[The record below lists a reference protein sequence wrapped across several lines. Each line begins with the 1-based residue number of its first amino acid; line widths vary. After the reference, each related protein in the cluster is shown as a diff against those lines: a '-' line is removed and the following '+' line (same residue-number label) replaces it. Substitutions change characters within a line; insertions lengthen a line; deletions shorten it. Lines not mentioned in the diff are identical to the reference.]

1 MQGKQSMAAHN
12 KIAIL
17 SLPLGVFLIGAL
29 LSSWASYWLYREVHL
44 ENTAAF
50 SRLTEQLSYEIEQRF
65 RLPIYGLNGARG
77 VYAASNE
84 VTRQDF
90 RAYVD
95 SRNMKVEFPGVRG
108 FGFIERVPYHELNQF
123 LQRTRADGAPDFQI
137 RQLSERKDAE
147 LLVIKFIEPLIKN
160 RPALGLDVASE
171 LQRREA
177 AEQAI
182 SSGKP
187 TITGP
192 IVLLQDNLKTAGVL
206 LYVPLYQKPDMAGLH
221 TRSREQLMGL
231 LYAPIVVRELLH
243 DVQPGSERMVHYKI
257 LDKGNQQFS
266 EFYDNLIDH
275 AIKLPKDPKFNREQ
289 MLELPGRT
297 MRIQFS
303 SMPAFEK
310 SVDMSTP
317 LALGVI
323 GWILSLALSL
333 VFWQQIERRS
343 RAEQI
348 AESMTS
354 EIQRLALVVKR
365 TSNAV
370 IITDVSRN
378 IVWVNPAFET
388 LTGYTE
394 AEVLGKNPAILQN
407 EKTDRHELKRLSQH
421 LSVGQPYRGE
431 LLNVTK
437 LGQEYW
443 IDLEIQPILNERN
456 EINGFMSIE
465 SDITERKLAQQRLE
479 TAIRENQALLTTL
492 HLHSIVAVTD
502 ARGQLVDVN
511 EAFCKLSGF
520 AREELLGQNHSFL
533 NSGIHT
539 VEFWREMWM
548 QISSGNPWH
557 GEICN
562 KNKAG
567 ELFWLDTT
575 IAPFTDKHGEIL
587 SYIAISRDITLSK
600 RQQHGLQVARDQ
612 LRKAVEIA
620 DLATW
625 HWDLTT
631 DTLKWDD
638 RMYRL
643 YAIQDEERSL
653 PLLYKT
659 WRSRVHPDDLP
670 DVERQ
675 LHLALKGQASFH
687 PAFRIFDENHQIRY
701 IQAAAQ
707 VETDL
712 TGKVIGMQ
720 GINRDIT
727 LDKRAEEVLREA
739 KQAADNANKAKS
751 EFLANMS
758 HELRTPMN
766 ALLGMMTLLKRT
778 ELSPQQL
785 DYVTESDIAARSL
798 LGVLDDILDFS
809 KIEAGKMELEN
820 QPFEL
825 DPLLQDVCLIMAASV
840 KAKPIQLSCEVD
852 PTIPAKLVG
861 DALRLRQVLI
871 NLTGNAVKFTERGY
885 VILELRRLPAELP
898 KVKIIFAI
906 KDSGIGIDPH
916 RRKAIFSGF
925 TQADSSISRR
935 YGGSGLGVAIS
946 QRFVRMMGSDLDVQ
960 SQVGQGSTFSFELT
974 LEVANESTHSI
985 VSQTKWPQVVLL
997 CPDDEHRV
1005 KWQRSLQGLEPK
1017 LQTCMHLPAL
1027 RQLLQASPN
1036 AVVLL
1041 DWGNEPYDVFV
1052 RLKQEFPA
1060 VRWLAIVSLLQRE
1073 KLGTLHQLD
1082 GCLIHPFTYQML
1094 ADLIDKSRELNQKK
1108 PVIHTAMHRS
1118 RLEGLRVLLAE
1129 DNIVNQKVA
1138 ADLLA
1143 SEGCQIICCNDGEHA
1158 LATLAEL
1165 TELPHLILM
1174 DLQMPKLDGFATT
1187 QHIKSNP
1194 KFVGIPII
1202 AMTANASK
1210 EDRQQC
1216 LAAGMIDH
1224 IGKPFDFE
1232 HLVSL
1237 LIPFKP
1243 AQQSSMAQ
1251 SAASPIAFSQ
1261 PETKSAQ
1268 GSHELQQL
1276 AAAAGIDWDMTQQ
1289 RLNGQLAFYLKMLPV
1304 FIRSLGQISQDM
1316 IQMSLN
1322 QPQALMMNCHK
1333 LKGSAGQMGLHHLSS
1348 LAASH
1353 EQKLK
1358 AGEAMT
1364 EEELQALCR
1373 YIDQTMSGLEK
1384 FSVALATALEGQ

>member
-1 MQGKQSMAAHN
+1 MAVHN
-12 KIAIL
+12 KVGVWG
-17 SLPLGVFLIGAL
+17 LPLGVFLIGAL

-50 SRLTEQLSYEIEQRF
+50 TRLTEQLSYEIEQRF

-77 VYAASNE
+77 VYASSEE

-108 FGFIERVPYHELNQF
+108 FGFIERVPYHQLNEF

-160 RPALGLDVASE
+160 RPAMGLDVASE
-171 LQRREA
+171 LQRRQA

-182 SSGKP
+182 ISGKP

-221 TRSREQLMGL
+221 TRSRDKLLGL
-231 LYAPIVVRELLH
+231 LYAPIVIRELLH
-243 DVQPGSERMVHYKI
+243 DVQPGSEQLVHYKI
-257 LDKGNQQFS
+257 LDNSSDKFA

-275 AIKLPKDPKFNREQ
+275 AVKLPAAPKFKREQ
-289 MLELPGRT
+289 MLELPGRS

-303 SMPAFEK
+303 SMPTFEK

-323 GWILSLALSL
+323 GWVLSLALSL

-343 RAEQI
+343 RAEQL

-370 IITDVSRN
+370 IITDVTRN

-394 AEVLGKNPAILQN
+394 TEVLGKNPAILQT
-407 EKTDRHELKRLSQH
+407 EKTDRIELRRLSQH
-421 LSVGQPYRGE
+421 LSAGQPYRGE

-437 LGQEYW
+437 SGQEYW
-443 IDLEIQPILNERN
+443 IDLEIQPILNDRN

-492 HLHSIVAVTD
+492 NLHSIVAVTD
-502 ARGQLVDVN
+502 GSGQLVDVN

-520 AREELLGQNHSFL
+520 QRHELLSRNHSL
-533 NSGIHT
+533 LSSGIHSL
-539 VEFWREMWM
+539 EFWREMWM

-575 IAPFTDKHGEIL
+575 IAPFTDKNGEIL

-631 DTLKWDD
+631 DTLKWDE

-670 DVERQ
+670 EVERQ
-675 LHLALKGQASFH
+675 LHLALQGQATFH
-687 PAFRIFDENHQIRY
+687 PAFRIFDENNQIRY

-712 TGKVIGMQ
+712 SGKVIGMQ

-739 KQAADNANKAKS
+739 KEAADNANKAKS

-785 DYVTESDIAARSL
+785 DYVSESDIAARSL

-809 KIEAGKMELEN
+809 KIEAGKMELEH

-825 DPLLQDVCLIMAASV
+825 DPLLQDVCLIMAANV
-840 KAKPIQLSCEVD
+840 KAKPIQLTCEVD
-852 PTIPAKLVG
+852 PAIPAKLVG

-871 NLTGNAVKFTERGY
+871 NLTGNAVKFTEHGH

-906 KDSGIGIDPH
+906 KDTGIGIHPH

-946 QRFVRMMGSDLDVQ
+946 QRFVKMMGSELDVQ
-960 SQVGQGSTFSFELT
+960 SQVGRGSTFSFELT
-974 LEVANESTHSI
+974 LEVPTESTQTI
-985 VSQTKWPQVVLL
+985 VSTIQWPQVVLL

-1005 KWQRSLQGLEPK
+1005 NWQRSLQGLMPK

-1027 RQLLQASPN
+1027 RQLLQATPS

-1041 DWGNEPYDVFV
+1041 DWGEEPYDVFE
-1052 RLKQEFPA
+1052 RLKIEFPA
-1060 VRWLAIVSLLQRE
+1060 VRWIAIVSVLQRE
-1073 KLGTLHQLD
+1073 KLGTLRQLN

-1094 ADLIDKSRELNQKK
+1094 ADALEKSLEITR
-1108 PVIHTAMHRS
+1108 PSTAITPAIHRS
-1118 RLEGLRVLLAE
+1118 RLQGLRVLLAE

-1138 ADLLA
+1138 AELLA
-1143 SEGCQIICCNDGEHA
+1143 SEGCNIICCNDGEHA
-1158 LATLAEL
+1158 IATLAEL

-1187 QHIKSNP
+1187 QRIKSNP
-1194 KFVGIPII
+1194 LFADIPII

-1210 EDRQQC
+1210 EDREQC
-1216 LAAGMIDH
+1216 LAAGMEEH

-1237 LIPFKP
+1237 LLQFKP
-1243 AQQSSMAQ
+1243 EQANPMLDQNLDAKALPQ
-1251 SAASPIAFSQ
+1251 AAAKIP
-1261 PETKSAQ
+1261 Q
-1268 GSHELQQL
+1268 GTLHLQQL
-1276 AAAAGIDWDMTQQ
+1276 AVAAGIDWDITQQ

-1304 FIRSLGQISQDM
+1304 FIRSLSQISQELM
-1316 IQMSLN
+1316 QTSLD
-1322 QPQALMMNCHK
+1322 QHQTLMMNCHK
-1333 LKGSAGQMGLHHLSS
+1333 LKGSSGQMGLHHLST

-1353 EQKLK
+1353 EHKLK
-1358 AGEAMT
+1358 GGEAIS
-1364 EEELQALCR
+1364 EEELQTLCR
-1373 YIDQTMSGLEK
+1373 SIEQAIIGLEK
-1384 FSVALATALEGQ
+1384 FNIALAAELQTE